1 MRQLKITPKM
11 IELHLAAYD
20 DGIMRGLEELANG
33 RTLLKRDM
41 RVKNNHKINEWIKPT
56 GDEDS
61 WERLYLICCLA
72 IYEDG
77 RANTNLLSQDP
88 VDIQNTVEWIS
99 GIEKYICNKFG
110 EKSDE
115 LKSWKEG
122 KEKIIKLVDYDKFS
136 KGEKLVFKEEAN
148 TSYFQWEENP
158 QWGGWLFLK
167 QLGTAT
173 CCYCNS
179 DGVFTLEYKQETQG
193 KKKRKAQ
200 EKPNHLKSELD
211 HFWPR
216 AEFPFLGLSLYN
228 LVPSCTRCNRNIK
241 SGKYEPLGEMV
252 HPYSHDF
259 YEGAKFYAVFKGYK
273 GLTHPND
280 TDVDVIIDRPT
291 GSRCADLAKRAKKS
305 AEFFHLEEVYNQIY
319 ELEVNDAVRKVLYFP
334 ESYLTDLRKHYPG
347 IDDSVLNQM
356 TLGTSLNP
364 ADINKL
370 PHEKLRQDIHS
381 QLWIHSSVTK
391 SCTCGR
397 TR

>member
-1 MRQLKITPKM
+1 MRQLKITQEM
-11 IELHLAAYD
+11 VDLHLAAYD
-20 DGIMRGLEELANG
+20 EGIMRGLEELVAG
-33 RTLLKRDM
+33 RPLKKWYKKNRKKTRSFISRSKTNSFEM
-41 RVKNNHKINEWIKPT
+41 FYIKRIYRVYKKYQGKKGFLAQGPSVIDVIVRRFKKLDKIVKAKFSKTEYAA
-56 GDEDS
+56 
-61 WERLYLICCLA
+61 WER
-72 IYEDG
+72 
-77 RANTNLLSQDP
+77 
-88 VDIQNTVEWIS
+88 
-99 GIEKYICNKFG
+99 
-110 EKSDE
+110 
-115 LKSWKEG
+115 G
-122 KEKIIKLVDYDKFS
+122 KEKIEKLFDYEMFSQGKRLNVNVSKGKPQFRWDDNYDKWS
-136 KGEKLVFKEEAN
+136 
-148 TSYFQWEENP
+148 
-158 QWGGWLFLK
+158 GWYFLK
-167 QLGTAT
+167 RLSMAT
-173 CCYCNS
+173 CSYCNS

-193 KKKRKAQ
+193 RGKRKAQ

-241 SGKYEPLGEMV
+241 GANYEPLGEMI

-259 YEGAKFYAVFKGYK
+259 HEGAKFYAVFKDYK

-280 TDVDVIIDRPT
+280 TDVDVIIDRPNEPH
-291 GSRCADLAKRAKKS
+291 SADLAKRAKKS

-319 ELEVNDAVRKVLYFP
+319 ELEVNDVVRKVLYLP
-334 ESYLTDLRKHYPG
+334 ESYLADLRSRYPG
-347 IDDSVLNQM
+347 IEESVLNRM

-391 SCTCGR
+391 SCMCGR

>member
-1 MRQLKITPKM
+1 MRRLEILPEMFQK
-11 IELHLAAYD
+11 HLASYD
-20 DGIMRGLEELANG
+20 DGIMRGLEELIDGKSLRKRNMAKKGFAACKTNLIDGCKNKSFEWLYVFRVWKFCRRFQSPCGVLGFGPKMLERSARQFARFDRRLIKRFG
-33 RTLLKRDM
+33 RKSREYKSWLRGKKKVESLFNYDAFSAGKKL
-41 RVKNNHKINEWIKPT
+41 VSE
-56 GDEDS
+56 ED
-61 WERLYLICCLA
+61 
-72 IYEDG
+72 
-77 RANTNLLSQDP
+77 ANTL
-88 VDIQNTVEWIS
+88 
-99 GIEKYICNKFG
+99 
-110 EKSDE
+110 
-115 LKSWKEG
+115 
-122 KEKIIKLVDYDKFS
+122 
-136 KGEKLVFKEEAN
+136 
-148 TSYFQWEENP
+148 YFHWEENS
-158 QWGGWLFLK
+158 QWGGWRFLK

-173 CCYCNS
+173 CSYCNS
-179 DGVFTLEYKQETQG
+179 DGVFVLEYEQRV
-193 KKKRKAQ
+193 KKRQK
-200 EKPNHLKSELD
+200 EHSVIKHKKSELD

-241 SGKYEPLGEMV
+241 GANYEPLGEMV

-259 YEGAKFYAVFKGYK
+259 HDGAKFYAVFKDYK

-280 TDVDVIIDRPT
+280 TGVDVIIDRPT
-291 GSRCADLAKRAKKS
+291 GPHSVDLAKRAKKS

-319 ELEVNDAVRKVLYFP
+319 ELEVNDVVRKVLYFP
-334 ESYLTDLRKHYPG
+334 ESYLADLRKRYPG
-347 IDDSVLNQM
+347 IDESVLNRM

>member
-1 MRQLKITPKM
+1 MRRLEILPEMFQK
-11 IELHLAAYD
+11 HLASYD
-20 DGIMRGLEELANG
+20 DGIMRGLEELTNG
-33 RTLLKRDM
+33 RSLIKRNM
-41 RVKNNHKINEWIKPT
+41 AKRGFVACK
-56 GDEDS
+56 
-61 WERLYLICCLA
+61 
-72 IYEDG
+72 
-77 RANTNLLSQDP
+77 TNLIDGCANKSF
-88 VDIQNTVEWIS
+88 EWL
-99 GIEKYICNKFG
+99 YIFRVWKFCRYYQSPCG
-110 EKSDE
+110 VLGFGPKMLERSAHQFARFDRCLIKRFGRNSPE
-115 LKSWKEG
+115 YKSWLKG
-122 KEKIIKLVDYDKFS
+122 KKKVESLFNYDAFS
-136 KGEKLVFKEEAN
+136 AGEKLVFEEDAN
-148 TSYFQWEENP
+148 ILYFHWEENP
-158 QWGGWLFLK
+158 QWSGWLFLK

-179 DGVFTLEYKQETQG
+179 DGVFTLKYEQQVKENKGQ
-193 KKKRKAQ
+193 KKRSVIKQ
-200 EKPNHLKSELD
+200 KKSELD

-216 AEFPFLGLSLYN
+216 SEFPFLGLSLYN

-241 SGKYEPLGEMV
+241 GAEYEPLDEMT
-252 HPYSHDF
+252 HPYMDDF
-259 YEGAKFYAVFKGYK
+259 HECAKFYAVFKDYK

-291 GSRCADLAKRAKKS
+291 GPHSGDLAKRAKKS

-319 ELEVNDAVRKVLYFP
+319 ELEVNDVVRKVLYFP
-334 ESYLTDLRKHYPG
+334 ESYLADLRKRYPG
-347 IDDSVLNQM
+347 IDESVLNRM